1 MSSSSA
7 FRTAVVC
14 LLPNVV
20 VRRKVGSDEI
30 STEPKIFNTAYEV
43 VVSRQGSTY
52 TIWDVITGQE
62 TTAVPSQIAQMRSP
76 AGPAETEEVELPT
89 QSDGQMYDNGH
100 LARFASFG

>member
-1 MSSSSA
+1 MSSSSG
-7 FRTAVVC
+7 FRIVVVC

-30 STEPKIFNTAYEV
+30 STKLKIFNTVYD

-52 TIWDVITGQE
+52 TIRDVITGQE
-62 TTAVPSQIAQMRSP
+62 TTAVPSQIARMRSP
-76 AGPAETEEVELPT
+76 AGPAETEEVELLT
-89 QSDGQMYDNGH
+89 QSDEHMYDNCH